1 MLNVGKICSRD
12 LDLADPDENV
22 GQAAR
27 RMLARRVGTLVVLDA
42 DRRPIGIV
50 TDRDLTLRV
59 LATNKDP
66 DTAWVSEVFTTPVH
80 TVAEEATIDEA
91 VRIMRTERCRRLLVR
106 DRDGGIVG
114 IVSVDDILALLAEQM
129 RGVAALLESE
139 APHALEGEL
148 QLGC

>member
-12 LDLADPDENV
+12 VDLADPDENV
-22 GQAAR
+22 CQAAR

-42 DRRPIGIV
+42 ERRPIGIV

-66 DTAWVSEVFTTPVH
+66 DTAWISEVFTTPVH

-91 VRIMRTERCRRLLVR
+91 VRIMRAERCRRLLVS

-148 QLGC
+148 HLGC